1 MKRIS
6 GVSFEGASYPVM
18 EIDIFPNTDKE
29 EVVFVSIDVLGDKL
43 NECIRNVGA
52 SVAEAHQLDEQ
63 IFYYLTGEEFNL
75 PEEEIRKILEDA
87 VS

>member
-6 GVSFEGASYPVM
+6 GVSFEGVSYPVM

-29 EVVFVSIDVLGDKL
+29 EVVLISVDILGDRL
-43 NECIRNVGA
+43 TECMENVGV
-52 SVAEAHQLDEQ
+52 SVAEAYELDEQ

-75 PEEEIRKILEDA
+75 PEEEIRKILENA